1 MRRFRIGLAG
11 LGAAARQ
18 VHLPA
23 YAQLPNLDVVGGV
36 DAAVRDGAFPF
47 PLFGS
52 TQEMIDKT
60 RPDILAVLTPPES
73 HHALSRIG
81 LQAGCHGFC
90 EKPLTPTLEEA
101 DELCA
106 LSRQL
111 GRVLVANNQ
120 YRFMNIHQAARRR
133 IGRPEFGELLFLSA
147 LQTFY
152 TTASTEAGWRGHD
165 PERTCKEFGI
175 HVLDL
180 CRFFFDQEPLAVTAR
195 MPKPGDPRGPELL
208 NLIRLDFPGDR
219 VAHITLDRLCRGRHR
234 YLSLRLD
241 GSAGCIETRL
251 GGGAEVSAG
260 LRGGTRRAYLD
271 LDFSLGGRARLYRGE
286 RYRKIAA
293 DPLNVFAAA
302 TRRLLRTFL
311 VALESGETPPCE
323 AHDNRHS
330 IALMRAA
337 YESSRRG
344 ETVTL

>member
-1 MRRFRIGLAG
+1 MKRFRIGLVG
-11 LGAAARQ
+11 LGVAARQ

-23 YAQLPNLDVVGGV
+23 YAQLSNLEVVGGV
-36 DAAVRDGAFPF
+36 DPAVRDGALPF
-47 PLFGS
+47 PVFGS
-52 TQEMIDKT
+52 PEQMIDKA
-60 RPDILAVLTPPES
+60 RPDILAVLTPPAS
-73 HHALSRIG
+73 HHALARIG
-81 LQAGCHGFC
+81 LQAGCHVFC

-111 GRVLVANNQ
+111 GRVLVVNNQ

-147 LQTFY
+147 EQTFY
-152 TTASTEAGWRGHD
+152 TTPATEAGWRGQD

-180 CRFFFDQEPLAVTAR
+180 CRFFFGQEPLAVTAR
-195 MPKPGDPRGPELL
+195 MPKPGAPHGPDLL

-219 VAHITLDRLCRGRHR
+219 VAQLTLDRLCRGKHR
-234 YLSLRLD
+234 YLRLRLD

-251 GGGAEVSAG
+251 GGGALFSAG
-260 LRGGTRRAYLD
+260 FRGRTRRPYLE
-271 LDFSLGGRARLYRGE
+271 LELSLGGRARLHHGE
-286 RYRKIAA
+286 RYQKIAS
-293 DPLNVFAAA
+293 DPLNVFAGA
-302 TRRLLRTFL
+302 TRRLLGAFL
-311 VALESGETPPCE
+311 AALEGGGTPPCE

-344 ETVTL
+344 ETVTP